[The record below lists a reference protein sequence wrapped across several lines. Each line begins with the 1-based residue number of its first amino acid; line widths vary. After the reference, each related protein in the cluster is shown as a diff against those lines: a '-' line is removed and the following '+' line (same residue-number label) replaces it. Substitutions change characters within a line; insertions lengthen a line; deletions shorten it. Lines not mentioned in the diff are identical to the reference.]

1 MPYSWRTVI
10 CNRND
15 SAERQQIQRFV
26 GRSLAFYCQ
35 SLISQEDTRRH
46 IKAKT
51 SDFRETD
58 TNLYLG
64 DSDRLTDPC
73 YERHKRQSLHWLT
86 QKRFQNRNA
95 SAIFWLI
102 KLRQHDFQSGRVAT
116 NKVLIMPSSN

>member
-1 MPYSWRTVI
+1 MKPRQDLASKAVPTSPAIRSWSVPYSWRTVI

-15 SAERQQIQRFV
+15 SAQRQQIQPFV

-58 TNLYLG
+58 TNLYLRN
-64 DSDRLTDPC
+64 SDRLTDPC
-73 YERHKRQSLHWLT
+73 YDRRKRQSHIGSPE
-86 QKRFQNRNA
+86 
-95 SAIFWLI
+95 SA
-102 KLRQHDFQSGRVAT
+102 LRT
-116 NKVLIMPSSN
+116 ETPVLFFD